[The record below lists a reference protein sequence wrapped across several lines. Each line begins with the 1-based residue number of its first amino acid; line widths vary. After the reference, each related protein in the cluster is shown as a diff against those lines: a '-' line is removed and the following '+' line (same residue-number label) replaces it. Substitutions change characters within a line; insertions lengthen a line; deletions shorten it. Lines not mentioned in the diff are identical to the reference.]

1 MKFVAVIQDS
11 LVVEKFLGHLG
22 YPARP
27 PPITPARYKMTELM
41 DCVDYAEAEP
51 CLKD

>member
-11 LVVEKFLGHLG
+11 LVVEKFLDHLG

-27 PPITPARYKMTELM
+27 PPIVPARYKMTELM
-41 DCVDYAEAEP
+41 DCVDYEEVSAEV
-51 CLKD
+51 